1 MYFPKHRFLKFL
13 WFRVSFMESLK
24 FRDSLKFGD
33 FIPKFAT
40 LKLRVFFSQ
49 KIPKFESLKFR
60 DFSLNLRV

>member
-1 MYFPKHRFLKFL
+1 
-13 WFRVSFMESLK
+13 MESLK

-33 FIPKFAT
+33 SSLNLQPSNLGI
-40 LKLRVFFSQ
+40 FSQ